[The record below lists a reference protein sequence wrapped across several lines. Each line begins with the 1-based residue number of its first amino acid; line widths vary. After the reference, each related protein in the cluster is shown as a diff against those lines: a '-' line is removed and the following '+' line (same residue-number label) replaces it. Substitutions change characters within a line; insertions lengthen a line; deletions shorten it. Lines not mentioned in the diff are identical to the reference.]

1 MQIQLQ
7 LPAEKEQELEQLTR
21 ELEDPTS
28 PNFHHWL
35 TPDQFREDFS
45 LAPEDIDAITGWL
58 ESHSFIVNVIYP
70 RSIDFS
76 GTAGQVRDAFK
87 AEVHNLN
94 VNGVAHF
101 ANVSD
106 PEIPAALAPALVG
119 VVSMN
124 DFMPRSMSHPRV
136 NYTIGNGEYP
146 VVPADLATIYNF
158 NPLFAKGISGQGQTI
173 VVVEDSDVYSVADWS
188 TFRSTLGLSSY
199 TAGSFTEVHPAPPSG
214 TDNCSDPGVNGDEV
228 EAILDAE
235 WASAGAPNAAILLA
249 SCANGTN
256 FGGFVALQN
265 ILNTSGTPPAIVSIS
280 YGDSEPDLGAA
291 GNAYINALYQQ
302 AVTLGV
308 SVFVASGDQGRPA
321 PTTTLLKQ
329 LMELPSADTPPH
341 PTMSL

>member
-1 MQIQLQ
+1 MLRRPHFTLWLAAFSAFLLLGALAHAQSRPGQTSRRLITQTVDESTSVRLAGNTRPEANAANDRGPVPDSFPIEHMQIQLQ

-146 VVPADLATIYNF
+146 VVPADLATTITSIRFLRRAFPGRVRRSLWWKIPTYIAWRTGA
-158 NPLFAKGISGQGQTI
+158 PLFNTRPFQ
-173 VVVEDSDVYSVADWS
+173 
-188 TFRSTLGLSSY
+188 L
-199 TAGSFTEVHPAPPSG
+199 H
-214 TDNCSDPGVNGDEV
+214 
-228 EAILDAE
+228 
-235 WASAGAPNAAILLA
+235 
-249 SCANGTN
+249 
-256 FGGFVALQN
+256 GGFFHGG
-265 ILNTSGTPPAIVSIS
+265 SP
-280 YGDSEPDLGAA
+280 GAA
-291 GNAYINALYQQ
+291 KWHRRL
-302 AVTLGV
+302 
-308 SVFVASGDQGRPA
+308 
-321 PTTTLLKQ
+321 
-329 LMELPSADTPPH
+329 
-341 PTMSL
+341 